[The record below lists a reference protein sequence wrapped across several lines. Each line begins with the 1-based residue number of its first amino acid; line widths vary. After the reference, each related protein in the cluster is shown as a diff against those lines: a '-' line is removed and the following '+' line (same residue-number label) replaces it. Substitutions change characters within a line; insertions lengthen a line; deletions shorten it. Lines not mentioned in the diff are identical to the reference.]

1 MLALLAGSYTQIVV
15 TRGVGPVVYTW
26 VSKAVREVTT
36 PRNNDQVPL
45 TSVSSNEVLRRVIL
59 HFYIDVV
66 VDVSNDIIPWMQRGV
81 LSLIEATAGNPPP
94 IPDTVHNDLFDYRDI
109 LYSRLDTVEFPG
121 IFNGWYRVP
130 GGGAAAAM
138 DVEISRRPDPDPL
151 IIWWN
156 WGLPGGG
163 AATSPNGFMRMWS
176 RCLLES

>member
-1 MLALLAGSYTQIVV
+1 MLALLAGIYRYVV
-15 TRGVGPVVYTW
+15 VLMGVTSMVYTW
-26 VSKAVREVTT
+26 VSQASRELTSG
-36 PRNNDQVPL
+36 RNNDQVPL

-66 VDVSNDIIPWMQRGV
+66 VELVDDTVPWMQRGV
-81 LSLIEATAGNPPP
+81 LSLIEATTGTPPP
-94 IPDTVHNDLFDYRDI
+94 IPDTVHNNLFDYRDI
-109 LYSRLDTVEFPG
+109 LYSRLDTMGFPG
-121 IFNGWYRVP
+121 ILQRWFRVP
-130 GGGAAAAM
+130 GGGMSATI

-163 AATSPNGFMRMWS
+163 AATSPNGFWRMWS